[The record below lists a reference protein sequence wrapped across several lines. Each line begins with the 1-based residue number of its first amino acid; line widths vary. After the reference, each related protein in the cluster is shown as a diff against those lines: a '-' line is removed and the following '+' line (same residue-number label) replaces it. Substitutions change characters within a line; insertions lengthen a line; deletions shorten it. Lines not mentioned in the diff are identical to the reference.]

1 MSSELTDLYQQVIVD
16 HAKRPR
22 NFRVL
27 TGANRKVDGYNPLC
41 GDKVTIYVQVEDG
54 VVRDISFQGSGCAI
68 STASASLLTEA
79 LKGKTL
85 EDAEAL
91 FDSFHDL
98 VTGLEPAHGEPG
110 LGKLAAFSGV
120 CDYPTRVK
128 CATLAWHA
136 LHAALEGDQPVVSTE
151 EPGA

>member
-1 MSSELTDLYQQVIVD
+1 LSSELTDLYQQVIVD

-27 TGANRKVDGYNPLC
+27 GGASRKVDGYNPLC

-91 FDSFHDL
+91 FESFHDL
-98 VTGLEPAHGEPG
+98 VTGLEPAHDEPG

-136 LHAALEGDQPVVSTE
+136 LRAALEGDEPMVSTE

>member
-1 MSSELTDLYQQVIVD
+1 LSSELNELYQQVIVD

-27 TGANRKVDGYNPLC
+27 SEANRKVDGYNPLC
-41 GDKVTIYVQVEDG
+41 GDKVTIYAKVEDG

-85 EDAEAL
+85 ADAEAL
-91 FDSFHDL
+91 FESFHDL
-98 VTGLEPAHGEPG
+98 VMGLHPAHDEPG

-151 EPGA
+151 DPGA

>member
-22 NFRVL
+22 NFRIL
-27 TGANRKVDGYNPLC
+27 SGANRKVDGYNPLC

-85 EDAEAL
+85 KDAEAL
-91 FDSFHDL
+91 FESFHEL
-98 VTGLEPAHGEPG
+98 VTGLQPAHDEPG

-136 LHAALEGDQPVVSTE
+136 LHAALEGDKPVVSTE
-151 EPGA
+151 E

>member
-1 MSSELTDLYQQVIVD
+1 LSSELTDLYQQVIVD

-27 TGANRKVDGYNPLC
+27 SGANRKVDGYNPLC

-79 LKGKTL
+79 LKGKTM

-91 FDSFHDL
+91 FESFHEL
-98 VTGLEPAHGEPG
+98 VTGLQPAHDEPG

-136 LHAALEGDQPVVSTE
+136 LHAALEGDKPAVSTE
-151 EPGA
+151 EPGG

>member
-22 NFRVL
+22 NSRVL
-27 TGANRKVDGYNPLC
+27 SGANRKVDGYNPLC

-91 FDSFHDL
+91 FESFHEL
-98 VTGLEPAHGEPG
+98 VTGLQPAHDEPG

-151 EPGA
+151 E